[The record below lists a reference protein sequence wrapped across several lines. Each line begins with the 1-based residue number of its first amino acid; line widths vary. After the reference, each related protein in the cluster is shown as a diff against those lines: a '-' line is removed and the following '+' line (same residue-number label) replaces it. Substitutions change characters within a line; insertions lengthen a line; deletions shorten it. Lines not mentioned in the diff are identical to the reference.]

1 LEITICVG
9 SSCHIKG
16 SHSFID
22 YLQKAIAENQLEE
35 QIVLKASFCL
45 GNCSEGINIKLN
57 DERIVV
63 TGLDDL
69 KAIFTNR
76 VIPAVSPS
84 PLSPPEEGIYAEKK
98 A

>member
-1 LEITICVG
+1 MEITICVG

-22 YLQKAIAENQLEE
+22 YLQKSIIEHQLEE
-35 QIVLKASFCL
+35 HIVLKASFCI
-45 GNCSEGINIKLN
+45 GNCSEGINIKIN

-63 TGLDDL
+63 SGLDDL
-69 KAIFTNR
+69 KELFEKR
-76 VIPAVSPS
+76 VIPEV
-84 PLSPPEEGIYAEKK
+84 KK

>member
-16 SHSFID
+16 SHAFID
-22 YLQKAIAENQLEE
+22 YLQKAIAEHQLEE
-35 QIVLKASFCL
+35 HIVLKASFCL
-45 GNCSEGINIKLN
+45 NNCSEGINIKIN
-57 DERIVV
+57 EERIVV

-69 KAIFTNR
+69 KAIFNNR
-76 VIPAVSPS
+76 IIPA
-84 PLSPPEEGIYAEKK
+84 IKK

>member
-1 LEITICVG
+1 MEITVCVG

-22 YLQKAIAENQLEE
+22 YLQKAIAENKLEE

-45 GNCSEGINIKLN
+45 GFCSEGINIKVN

-63 TGLDDL
+63 KGLDDL
-69 KAIFTNR
+69 KELFVGRLVDEARKEVCT
-76 VIPAVSPS
+76 
-84 PLSPPEEGIYAEKK
+84 PP
-98 A
+98 

>member
-1 LEITICVG
+1 MEITICVG

-22 YLQKAIAENQLEE
+22 YLQKVIAENQLEE
-35 QIVLKASFCL
+35 YIVLKASFCI
-45 GNCSEGINIKLN
+45 GNCSEGINIKIN

-69 KAIFTNR
+69 KEIFQKR
-76 VIPAVSPS
+76 VIP
-84 PLSPPEEGIYAEKK
+84 EIKK
-98 A
+98 V